1 MTGTRRASESN
12 EVFSRPESPPGNTVD
27 PETHQP
33 MPLARFKGVL
43 QLFATALAGRELA
56 IGSTADAP
64 AEVLPQG
71 GLYPLTDGKTIY
83 LPPHLDDDLP
93 WEESF
98 SRYKV
103 LAAHQAGYVEFGTF
117 DFDIRLAADRLGLN
131 RIVRAKIEAGPLLTH
146 FELFFSCFDLP
157 QLARDLFF
165 MAEDARVDFR
175 LRRQYRGLAGDLDRA
190 VMASLETRPASA
202 GLPLREAL
210 VEALLGFAL
219 TGRPDHFL
227 PAAVRPLY
235 ETACRTLT
243 LVLQVE
249 ATVIDAAEAAAR
261 IYVLFRRLPNVYLG
275 LADLSLDRFIGEGEP
290 IGLPLNLEAFQ
301 DQTPLDQDLPYHQAQ
316 GVPFHGQTDPEIVQ
330 LASALELLKEAAAG
344 LEGQGSPLPMDL
356 IKELLKKGAKITI
369 SQLKTQE
376 LAGATGLFVTDLE
389 DLLQEKIE
397 ELSAEKSSDR
407 SARTSQAR
415 LLKSSRTDR
424 GRVFYYDEW
433 DYLIEDYRPD
443 WCRLREIKPENG
455 SNEKIERIQKENQ
468 ELITNVR
475 RRFQRLRPE
484 LLRLVRRLPSGQDL
498 DLDEIVKSIVDLKAG
513 LTPSTRIYQNRERQT
528 ADVATAFLLDLSAS
542 TIEKITEPCP
552 DGSEPWSQAG
562 ELDWSDYFSLKGL
575 DGIAPSAPDTE
586 NKRVIDLELEA
597 VVIMAEALEG
607 LSHEFGIF
615 GFSGYGRDNVE
626 FFTFKDFG
634 EKHSL
639 KTRSRLGAVKPYNS
653 TRMGPAIRHTLLKLA
668 RMNNRLK
675 TLILLSDG
683 YPQDYD
689 YGPDRSSREY
699 GLRDTMMA
707 LQEARRMNIHTFL
720 ITVDQAGHDYLG
732 EMCPGENYLVVKR
745 PSALP
750 RVLPRVYSGLTV

>member
-1 MTGTRRASESN
+1 MTGTRRAAESK
-12 EVFSRPESPPGNTVD
+12 EVFSRPESLSGNTAD
-27 PETHQP
+27 PETCQA

-56 IGSTADAP
+56 VRSTAEAP
-64 AEVLPQG
+64 GEMLPQG

-83 LPPHLDDDLP
+83 LPPHLDHDLS

-98 SRYKV
+98 ARYKV

-131 RIVRAKIEAGPLLTH
+131 RIVRSKIETGPLLTH
-146 FELFFSCFDLP
+146 FELFFGCFDLP
-157 QLARDLFF
+157 PLARDLFF
-165 MAEDARVDFR
+165 ILEDARVDFR
-175 LRRQYRGLAGDLDRA
+175 LRRQYRGLAGDLDQA
-190 VMASLETRPASA
+190 VLTSLETRPAPA

-210 VEALLGFAL
+210 VEALLRFAL
-219 TGRPDHFL
+219 TGRPDHSL
-227 PAAVRPLY
+227 PLTLWPVY
-235 ETACRTLT
+235 EKACRILT

-275 LADLSLDRFIGEGEP
+275 LADLPLDRWPESEP
-290 IGLPLNLEAFQ
+290 IGLPLNLEAIQ
-301 DQTPLDQDLPYHQAQ
+301 AQTPLDQDRPYHQAQ

-330 LASALELLKEAAAG
+330 LASALELLKEAAVG
-344 LEGQGSPLPMDL
+344 LEGQGSPLSMDL

-376 LAGATGLFVTDLE
+376 LAGASGLFVTDLE

-397 ELSAEKSSDR
+397 ELSAENRTDR

-415 LLKSSRTDR
+415 WLKSSRTDR

-468 ELITNVR
+468 ELITSVR

-498 DLDEIVKSIVDLKAG
+498 DLDEVVKSIIDLKAG
-513 LTPSTRIYQNRERQT
+513 LTPSNRIYQNRERLA

-542 TIEKITEPCP
+542 TIEKITEPGP
-552 DGSEPWSQAG
+552 DRSEPWPQAA
-562 ELDWSDYFSLKGL
+562 ELDWSDYFSMKGW
-575 DGIAPSAPDTE
+575 DKVSRPTPETE
-586 NKRVIDLELEA
+586 AKRVIDLELEA

-607 LSHEFGIF
+607 LGHEFGIF

-639 KTRSRLGAVKPYNS
+639 KTRSRLGDVKPHNS

-707 LQEARRMNIHTFL
+707 LQEARRMNVHTFL

-745 PSALP
+745 PGALP
-750 RVLPRVYSGLTV
+750 RVLPRVYSGLTI